1 MRLKR
6 IITVLAVALV
16 MAAMMVATA
25 APAFADKGGGG
36 HCTRE
41 RQGDFEQ
48 VGVEECAGGSGG
60 PGGGGG
66 GKTTNVF
73 IEQISETGPVFT
85 ETTGGGSN
93 FRGTGEGGGG
103 KCTEFLG
110 EDLGCQ
116 TGKLAER

>member
-1 MRLKR
+1 MKR

-25 APAFADKGGGG
+25 APAFADKDGGG

-73 IEQISETGPVFT
+73 IDEVPFAQR
-85 ETTGGGSN
+85 TTGGGSD

-103 KCTEFLG
+103 KCTEVLG